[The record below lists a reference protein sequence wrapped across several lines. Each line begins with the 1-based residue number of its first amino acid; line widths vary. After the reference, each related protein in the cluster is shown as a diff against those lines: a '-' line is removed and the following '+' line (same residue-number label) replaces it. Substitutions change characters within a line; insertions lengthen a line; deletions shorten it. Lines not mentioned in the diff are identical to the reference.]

1 MDHPLVILVPWVI
14 FAGAVGLKV
23 LRVFWRM
30 QSRSETSAPRVERF
44 RASLDRNWAKGLPA
58 A

>member
-1 MDHPLVILVPWVI
+1 MDHPLVIPVPWVV
-14 FAGAVGLKV
+14 FAVAVGLKV
-23 LRVFWRM
+23 LRVFWRRH
-30 QSRSETSAPRVERF
+30 SRSETSALRVERF